1 MVGHFPNTVFLYSN
15 WKYNN
20 FKQLLRKEI
29 LEINVYRFVWK
40 PWCSDGNEDS
50 SCFFFARLQ
59 WYLKHKEN
67 QNRRVAEE

>member
-40 PWCSDGNEDS
+40 RGAVMEMKTVVV
-50 SCFFFARLQ
+50 FFFARLQ